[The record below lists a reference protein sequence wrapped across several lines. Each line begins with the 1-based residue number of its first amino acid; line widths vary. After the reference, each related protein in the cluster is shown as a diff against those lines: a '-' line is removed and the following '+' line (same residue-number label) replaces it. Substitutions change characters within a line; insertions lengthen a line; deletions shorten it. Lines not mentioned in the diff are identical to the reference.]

1 MYMQYNA
8 MNNYLYM
15 YVYGGHRIYI
25 QNVLAIITLITRI
38 IGIIFQ
44 NSVLHD

>member
-1 MYMQYNA
+1 

-15 YVYGGHRIYI
+15 YMVETEYTYTY
-25 QNVLAIITLITRI
+25 QLVLAIVTLITRR